1 MGALVSDLRFAT
13 LRAWKFSGERIRT
26 RSLEFKKPSCTIQH
40 PKFVQSPTEVH
51 MPVIR
56 ACTNCG
62 QKNRI
67 PAKYLA
73 TTGRCGACK
82 SPLPPMAEPLAVD
95 DALFD
100 EIVQN
105 AQVPILVDFWAEWCG
120 PCRAAAP
127 EVARTAADMAGK
139 AVVLKVDTEKYPQLA
154 SRFNVLGIPNFV
166 VLSGGR
172 VVIQQPGVVGHD
184 QMEQWLRSATPVS
197 A

>member
-1 MGALVSDLRFAT
+1 
-13 LRAWKFSGERIRT
+13 
-26 RSLEFKKPSCTIQH
+26 
-40 PKFVQSPTEVH
+40 

-56 ACTNCG
+56 ACNNCG

-67 PAKYLA
+67 PAKHLA
-73 TTGRCGACK
+73 STGRCGACK
-82 SPLPPMAEPLAVD
+82 SPLPPSAEPLAVD

-100 EIVQN
+100 EVVQN
-105 AQVPILVDFWAEWCG
+105 ATVPVLVDFWADWCG
-120 PCRAAAP
+120 PCHAAAP

-154 SRFNVLGIPNFV
+154 GRFNIRGIPNFV

-172 VVIQQPGVVGHD
+172 VVMQQPGVVSHD
-184 QMEQWLRSATPVS
+184 QMEQWLRAAAPVS

>member
-1 MGALVSDLRFAT
+1 
-13 LRAWKFSGERIRT
+13 
-26 RSLEFKKPSCTIQH
+26 
-40 PKFVQSPTEVH
+40 
-51 MPVIR
+51 MPVIH

-73 TTGRCGACK
+73 STGRCGACK
-82 SPLPPMAEPLAVD
+82 SPLPPIAEPLAVD

-139 AVVLKVDTEKYPQLA
+139 ALVLKVDTEQYPQLA
-154 SRFNVLGIPNFV
+154 GRFNVRGIPNFV
-166 VLSGGR
+166 VLAGGR
-172 VVIQQPGVVGHD
+172 VVMQQPGVVGHD